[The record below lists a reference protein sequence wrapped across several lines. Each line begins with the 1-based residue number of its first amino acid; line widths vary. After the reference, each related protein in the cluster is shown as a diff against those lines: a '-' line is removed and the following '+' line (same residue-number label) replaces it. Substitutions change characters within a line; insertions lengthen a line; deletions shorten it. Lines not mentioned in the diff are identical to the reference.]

1 MDAPTL
7 ADVQDLMQNI
17 DVNKVARWGGII
29 AIIIMLCI
37 VFKTTILKFISTV
50 KGFVKRN
57 TPTFNFLYV

>member
-1 MDAPTL
+1 MNAPTL

>member
-1 MDAPTL
+1 MNATQL
-7 ADVQDLMQNI
+7 ADFQNLMRNI

>member
-37 VFKTTILKFISTV
+37 VFKTTILKFISSA

>member
-50 KGFVKRN
+50 KRN
-57 TPTFNFLYV
+57 IYFYFYIILFG

>member
-1 MDAPTL
+1 MPL
-7 ADVQDLMQNI
+7 ELKNVQDLIQNI

-29 AIIIMLCI
+29 IIIIMLCI